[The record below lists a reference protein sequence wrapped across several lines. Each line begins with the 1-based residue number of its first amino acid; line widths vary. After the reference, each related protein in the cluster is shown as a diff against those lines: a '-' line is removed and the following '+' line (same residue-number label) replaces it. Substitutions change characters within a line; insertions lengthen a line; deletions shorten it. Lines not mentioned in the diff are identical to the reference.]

1 MLERVAPDEHRRIN
15 LLNQAAQPAKRGR
28 LAPPDQPA
36 IRLDPD
42 DQRVA
47 RMVVVGRRPCPARK
61 RVMQGV
67 GADAGD
73 FHGSGRQLAI
83 IYPQISPI
91 PADLDTLRANTE
103 KESAEIGEIC
113 G

>member
-1 MLERVAPDEHRRIN
+1 
-15 LLNQAAQPAKRGR
+15 
-28 LAPPDQPA
+28 
-36 IRLDPD
+36 
-42 DQRVA
+42 
-47 RMVVVGRRPCPARK
+47 
-61 RVMQGV
+61 
-67 GADAGD
+67 
-73 FHGSGRQLAI
+73 LAI